1 MNNDTTNE
9 IMEDQG
15 QSLMEDTHEYD
26 DDDRDETITFEYK
39 DKQMVCVLSS
49 EKTRE
54 NDNTHSKKRVKVKKE
69 VSEPLVAVEAIEC
82 AVENCQN
89 PEAPLH
95 PFPEDIRKIQKWF
108 NANQKW
114 KSGINFTSAR
124 ICSSHFNQTDFKIDL
139 IMNKSGIEER
149 KELKPNAI
157 PSQNLG
163 KINAAYE
170 MKNARV
176 VVKDMMQ
183 KEEGISAGVQTE
195 LPSQF
200 EEMLFKQLKTHYVCL
215 ITRNQL
221 NGHPAM
227 AALKRDVENLC
238 YKRNIHKFVNEY
250 YKDQNCDICSKS
262 FSNQSSLMSHIKN
275 VHEKKDIS

>member
-1 MNNDTTNE
+1 MNYDDTAHE
-9 IMEDQG
+9 IME
-15 QSLMEDTHEYD
+15 EDTHDYHTD
-26 DDDRDETITFEYK
+26 DGSETITFEYK
-39 DKQMVCVLSS
+39 DTKMVCVIS

-54 NDNTHSKKRVKVKKE
+54 NDNITISKNKKVKVKKE
-69 VSEPLVAVEAIEC
+69 ELPLPEAEPEIEC

-95 PFPEDIRKIQKWF
+95 PFPEDIHKIQKWF
-108 NANQKW
+108 NAHQKW
-114 KSGINFTSAR
+114 KNGTFTSAR
-124 ICSSHFNQTDFKIDL
+124 ICSSHFNQTDFKKDL
-139 IMNKSGIEER
+139 IMTKAGIEER
-149 KELKPNAI
+149 KELKPNAV

-176 VVKDMMQ
+176 VVKDIMK
-183 KEEGISAGVQTE
+183 KEEGISASVQTE

-227 AALKRDVENLC
+227 AALKRDVENMC
-238 YKRNIHKFVNEY
+238 YKRNIHKFINEY
-250 YKDQNCDICSKS
+250 YPR
-262 FSNQSSLMSHIKN
+262 
-275 VHEKKDIS
+275 